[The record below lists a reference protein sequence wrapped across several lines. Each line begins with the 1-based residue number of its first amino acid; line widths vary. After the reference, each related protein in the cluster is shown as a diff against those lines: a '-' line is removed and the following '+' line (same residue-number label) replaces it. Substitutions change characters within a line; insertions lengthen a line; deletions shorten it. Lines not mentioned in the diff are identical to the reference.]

1 MSLPA
6 CFVVTAT
13 AAVPRAPSLGGMR
26 KSSRHACPLL
36 SSTVHSIY
44 CRCRVRQRRRRTSTK
59 QPRRPR
65 SERPLSLQTQDR
77 QTFRHPHARIRDVV
91 EGMEVVAYRWPSVR
105 TSILAFFDCNVTRPR
120 ASRVT
125 PTPHKCRACAP
136 AALLHLRSLGNSAC
150 SLPQACASAALLHLR
165 SLGQT
170 RPVPSRS
177 LNLMASWPRPSRRA
191 RARPFTCALY
201 IRC

>member
-1 MSLPA
+1 M
-6 CFVVTAT
+6 
-13 AAVPRAPSLGGMR
+13 AVCGKAPDT
-26 KSSRHACPLL
+26 HA
-36 SSTVHSIY
+36 
-44 CRCRVRQRRRRTSTK
+44 RCYRRRSTLFTVAVASVRGGAGRAGSSHAG
-59 QPRRPR
+59 QG
-65 SERPLSLQTQDR
+65 LSGHFRYKHKDR
-77 QTFRHPHARIRDVV
+77 QTRSGTLYARTRDVV